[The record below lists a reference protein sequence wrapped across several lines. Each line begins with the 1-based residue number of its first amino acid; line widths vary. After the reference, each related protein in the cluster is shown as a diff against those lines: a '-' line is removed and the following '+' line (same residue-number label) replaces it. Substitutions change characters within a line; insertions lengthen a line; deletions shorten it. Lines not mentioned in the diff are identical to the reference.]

1 MGTDVHMNTQPP
13 NVPIDV
19 SVFHMSMQIHKPKGE
34 QCCTEVLG
42 CTTGNRFEKH
52 LGLTHSELN
61 LVYHIFR
68 NLVDMPT
75 FSYKSMEGHYLQFQ
89 KLCPLLVNIFMN
101 TYIDQPP
108 ATVTEHFIESK
119 LK

>member
-13 NVPIDV
+13 NVPINV
-19 SVFHMSMQIHKPKGE
+19 NVFHMSMQIHKPKGE
-34 QCCTEVLG
+34 QCYTEVLG

-75 FSYKSMEGHYLQFQ
+75 FSYTIHGGSLS
-89 KLCPLLVNIFMN
+89 
-101 TYIDQPP
+101 
-108 ATVTEHFIESK
+108 TVSEAVPFIS
-119 LK
+119 